1 MTGDDR
7 PEPDAT
13 PGERFLQTGRPLRDR
28 AAGPPASGV
37 TGAARK
43 AAARALAPLRREWH
57 EETADFEE
65 RLRDAVGFLLAQ
77 QEGEMAAREHLEE
90 VVRGLSGQID
100 RLTAQAAADG
110 EAIRQA
116 SAAANALGQRVTV
129 LENRL
134 REGLPP
140 AAPAA
145 PPGGDGASA
154 GSGIPAVVDFDYL
167 GFENRFRGS
176 EELVRDRQTRHAER
190 FSGPD
195 EVADLG
201 CGRGEF
207 LGLLEARGIPAIG
220 VDASPQMVDQARRQ
234 GFRAE
239 QGDMFAWL
247 EAREPGSLGGIM
259 CSHVV
264 EHLWPADHMRFA
276 RLAAAALRPGG
287 VVVVETPN
295 PKSLLAG
302 AVNFP
307 CDPTHLRPVFPETLQ
322 FMLEGA
328 GFVETEVEYLSRVPD
343 ERRAPRVTGAPEELG
358 DVVAQI
364 NEAIARLDDLVF
376 GEMDYA
382 VIARR
387 GPA

>member
-1 MTGDDR
+1 
-7 PEPDAT
+7 
-13 PGERFLQTGRPLRDR
+13 
-28 AAGPPASGV
+28 
-37 TGAARK
+37 
-43 AAARALAPLRREWH
+43 
-57 EETADFEE
+57 
-65 RLRDAVGFLLAQ
+65 
-77 QEGEMAAREHLEE
+77 
-90 VVRGLSGQID
+90 
-100 RLTAQAAADG
+100 
-110 EAIRQA
+110 
-116 SAAANALGQRVTV
+116 
-129 LENRL
+129 
-134 REGLPP
+134 
-140 AAPAA
+140 
-145 PPGGDGASA
+145 
-154 GSGIPAVVDFDYL
+154 
-167 GFENRFRGS
+167 
-176 EELVRDRQTRHAER
+176 
-190 FSGPD
+190 
-195 EVADLG
+195 
-201 CGRGEF
+201 
-207 LGLLEARGIPAIG
+207 
-220 VDASPQMVDQARRQ
+220 
-234 GFRAE
+234 
-239 QGDMFAWL
+239 MFAWL